1 MHEEASQASAQNTI
15 PHKPAITISAQ
26 PSRAYAESLSS
37 EKACDGGSA
46 TVSAWTK
53 FKVPALAEAKG
64 MIGYNVLALVDKIA
78 SPASPPTKAMVGD
91 YFWCRMLT
99 SATVCD

>member
-1 MHEEASQASAQNTI
+1 MHGEASQASAQNTI
-15 PHKPAITISAQ
+15 PHKLAITISAQ

-46 TVSAWTK
+46 VSAWTK

-64 MIGYNVLALVDKIA
+64 MIGYNVLAL
-78 SPASPPTKAMVGD
+78 G
-91 YFWCRMLT
+91 
-99 SATVCD
+99 